1 MTYATMMVLM
11 ELGCPNTSV
20 LQVAGDLAER
30 FHASVIGI
38 AVSQPMQ
45 VVYGDGCFIPGDLIE
60 RDEAAVAVRMQKAE
74 LEFRGALQARVQNVE
89 WRSGV
94 TLGPLA
100 GYIACEARS
109 ADLVITGS
117 VGAASLNTCWRANI
131 GDLVMQTGRPVLVVP
146 ASADRL
152 KLDRVIIGWKETP
165 ETRRAV
171 CDALPLL
178 KQASD
183 IVVAEV
189 AVEDEMAAS
198 RARIEDV
205 VNWLSRH
212 DIRARSIASSSNSDD
227 ATCLN
232 RIAQQQE
239 AGLIVA
245 GAYGH
250 ARLQEWIL
258 GGVTRDLLLRA
269 EQRCSLLSH

>member
-1 MTYATMMVLM
+1 MAYATMMVLM

-152 KLDRVIIGWKETP
+152 KLERVILGWKEKAQNR
-165 ETRRAV
+165 RRA
-171 CDALPLL
+171 
-178 KQASD
+178 SH
-183 IVVAEV
+183 
-189 AVEDEMAAS
+189 S
-198 RARIEDV
+198 
-205 VNWLSRH
+205 LS
-212 DIRARSIASSSNSDD
+212 
-227 ATCLN
+227 
-232 RIAQQQE
+232 
-239 AGLIVA
+239 
-245 GAYGH
+245 
-250 ARLQEWIL
+250 
-258 GGVTRDLLLRA
+258 
-269 EQRCSLLSH
+269 